1 MANFTGLRTVVF
13 VRGYQDMLY
22 WPKTEKA
29 KRFDNNVCCIGQIQ
43 KGLIIMSAALAKY
56 RKV

>member
-1 MANFTGLRTVVF
+1 
-13 VRGYQDMLY
+13 MLY

-29 KRFDNNVCCIGQIQ
+29 KRFDNNACCIGQIQ